1 MADEAPFK
9 IAVDTLTADVFLSL
23 YRAVGWEPPGRD
35 QVKRALSNS
44 LASFTAYAGDTP
56 VGMARLLGDGGMSF
70 YIKDFAVWTSLMT
83 FFTDEIK
90 KEMSLEEQYAVTCNA
105 NLREAIMNNCQASY
119 IYDAILE
126 AIDIKVK
133 KEIRKTRLDKI
144 IDTVISVVNTPEML
158 EKLNGL
164 MDMANEWLDEI
175 ETVEKNGEKVKN

>member
-1 MADEAPFK
+1 MVKERITFVEMKNCVDM
-9 IAVDTLTADVFLSL
+9 AVDLCFEEGV
-23 YRAVGWEPPGRD
+23 YQP
-35 QVKRALSNS
+35 
-44 LASFTAYAGDTP
+44 
-56 VGMARLLGDGGMSF
+56 

-90 KEMSLEEQYAVTCNA
+90 KEMSLEEQYAVTCNT

-126 AIDIKVK
+126 SIDIKVK